1 MLDFHFKELEAA
13 NRVLSRRQNPFHM
26 TSSPAISKVVDRKR
40 KKYAPLLALVL
51 DSQRA
56 SGRRRDSAILLVPA
70 ISRTGEMS
78 ADFFRIIE
86 SLCMAYKHSYR
97 PGSDDISCAR
107 YTSKYRNELKDRIAA
122 TLAKSTGTMLRCGTF
137 PLRRGL

>member
-1 MLDFHFKELEAA
+1 M
-13 NRVLSRRQNPFHM
+13 
-26 TSSPAISKVVDRKR
+26 VDRKR
-40 KKYAPLLALVL
+40 KKYAPLLALL

-56 SGRRRDSAILLVPA
+56 TGRRRDSAILLVPA

-78 ADFFRIIE
+78 PDFFRLIE
-86 SLCMAYKHSYR
+86 SLCMAYKVSYR
-97 PGSDDISCAR
+97 RGSDDISCAR
-107 YTSKYRNELKDRIAA
+107 YTSMFRTELKDRIAA